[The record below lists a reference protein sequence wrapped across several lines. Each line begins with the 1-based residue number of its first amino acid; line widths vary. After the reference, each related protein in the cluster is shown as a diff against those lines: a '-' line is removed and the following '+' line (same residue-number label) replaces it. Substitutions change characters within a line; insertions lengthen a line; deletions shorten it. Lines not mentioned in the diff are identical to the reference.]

1 MFNTECFT
9 DPRFVSVALTLP
21 IGGRSELIYRV
32 PDSLIARV
40 QKGVRVIVPVSSRK
54 IIGIIVGLENQSMGI
69 DHKKVKDI
77 LDVIDE
83 VPIFPQYMR
92 DVWEWVA
99 QYYFSSPGA
108 ALQTILPRTVRQQ
121 STMFVTLPK
130 KKRRGKKA
138 NAEEDERST
147 DDDLKKKL
155 LIGRLRENEK
165 GLLTYVTEKK
175 RVSVRTLQRRFPQL
189 ALREALQHL
198 ESLNLI
204 RMAES
209 FPRPR
214 TIHESYGSSH
224 GAIEAAG
231 AYAEESSDSSGDD
244 GEQNQWDTLS
254 LTSAQQNA
262 QSEVENALAKGEFRV
277 FLLHGVTGSGKT
289 EVYLRAARYAV
300 SQHKSALFL
309 VPEIALTQQLVAQV
323 RQRFGGGVAVLHSAM
338 TDKERWDE
346 WKRIA
351 RQEVSIVVGARSAV
365 FAPLMNL
372 GLIIVDE
379 EHEAAY
385 KQEDGIRYNA
395 RDIAIVRG
403 KILSCPVILGSATPA
418 LESYTHS
425 QTQHYTALTL
435 PARVAARPLPKVEI
449 IDLRR
454 EARAGKTAPI
464 FSTRL
469 QQALRATYQA
479 GKQSVLFLNRRGY
492 ANYLQCRLCGEALSC
507 PHCSVTLTFHLQRM
521 VLCCH
526 YCGFTRRSIDVC
538 PACKEPALDG
548 SGIGTEQVEDA
559 LKHILPEVRIARLDR
574 DTVKRRGT
582 LDRVLRAW
590 RAHEFDVLIGTQMVA
605 KGHDVPDVT
614 LVGVIL
620 ADVTLNRPDFRAAE
634 RTFQLLTQVAGRA
647 GRGQDLGKVIIQ
659 TYAPRHYS
667 IQCAARHDFVR
678 FAAQEQ
684 RYRKQLGYPPFTRLI
699 NVRFEGRD
707 GQQVEATAALFSQKI
722 EQTLQSEEFESAA
735 AARLQVL
742 GPAPAPIER
751 IKGRERWQLL
761 VKGPNRALLHA
772 LIGKARDAFMQAKPP
787 RSVRT
792 IIDVDPYSVV

>member
-1 MFNTECFT
+1 M
-9 DPRFVSVALTLP
+9 
-21 IGGRSELIYRV
+21 IYRV
-32 PDSLIARV
+32 PDALLLRA
-40 QKGVRVIVPVSSRK
+40 QEGVRVVVPVSSRK
-54 IIGIIVGLENQSMGI
+54 ITGIIVGQSSHPGDI
-69 DHKKVKDI
+69 HAQKVKDI
-77 LDVIDE
+77 LDIIDE
-83 VPIFPQYMR
+83 VPIFSQDMKNI
-92 DVWEWVA
+92 WEWIA
-99 QYYFSSPGA
+99 HYYFSSSGA
-108 ALQTILPRTVRQQ
+108 VLQTILPRTVRHQ
-121 STMFVTLPK
+121 STTSVALPK
-130 KKRRGKKA
+130 KKGGRKKPNTEDDRRKQLLV
-138 NAEEDERST
+138 DR
-147 DDDLKKKL
+147 LKEGEKEL
-155 LIGRLRENEK
+155 LAYI
-165 GLLTYVTEKK
+165 TEKK
-175 RVSVRTLQRRFPQL
+175 RASVKTLQRRFPQL
-189 ALREALQHL
+189 VTRETLQHL

-204 RMAES
+204 RLTES

-214 TIHESYGSSH
+214 TITESNESI
-224 GAIEAAG
+224 ATAG
-231 AYAEESSDSSGDD
+231 AYVEERTDDSGDN
-244 GEQNQWDTLS
+244 GEQARWDTLS
-254 LTSAQQNA
+254 LTPAQQNA
-262 QSEVENALAKGEFRV
+262 QNEVENALKKGEFRV

-300 SQHKSALFL
+300 SQDKSALFL

-323 RQRFGGGVAVLHSAM
+323 RQRFGGSVAVLHSAM

-351 RQEVSIVVGARSAV
+351 RQEIAVVVGARSAI

-379 EHEAAY
+379 EHETAY
-385 KQEDGIRYNA
+385 KQEDGVRYNA

-403 KILSCPVILGSATPA
+403 KISSCPVILGSATPA

-425 QTQHYTALTL
+425 QTQHYTPLALPT
-435 PARVAARPLPKVEI
+435 RVAARPLPKVEI
-449 IDLRR
+449 VDLRR
-454 EARAGKTAPI
+454 EARSGKTAPI

-469 QQALRATYQA
+469 QQALRATYQS

-492 ANYLQCRLCGEALSC
+492 ANYLQCRLCGEALAC
-507 PHCSVTLTFHLQRM
+507 PHCSVSLTFHLQRKI
-521 VLCCH
+521 LCCH
-526 YCGFTRRSIDVC
+526 YCGFTRRSLEIC
-538 PACKEPALDG
+538 PTCKEPALDG

-559 LKHILPEVRIARLDR
+559 LKHLLPEVRIARLDR

-582 LDRVLRAW
+582 LDRMLRAW

-605 KGHDVPDVT
+605 KGHDVPGVT

-647 GRGQDLGKVIIQ
+647 GRGQDLGAVIIQ

-667 IQCAARHDFVR
+667 IQCAARHDFAG

-707 GQQVEATAALFSQKI
+707 GQQVEATAALFLQQV
-722 EQTLQSEEFESAA
+722 EQAQQSEEFTSAGA
-735 AARLQVL
+735 AGLQIL

-761 VKGPNRALLHA
+761 VKGPDRPLLHA
-772 LIGKARDAFMQAKPP
+772 LIGKARDAFEQAKPP

>member
-1 MFNTECFT
+1 M
-9 DPRFVSVALTLP
+9 
-21 IGGRSELIYRV
+21 IYRV
-32 PDSLIARV
+32 PDTLLARA
-40 QKGVRVIVPVSSRK
+40 QAGVRVIVPVSSRK
-54 IIGIIVGLENQSMGI
+54 ITGIIVGRSSQPGDI
-69 DHKKVKDI
+69 DAQKVKDI

-83 VPIFPQYMR
+83 VPIFPQDMKN
-92 DVWEWVA
+92 VWEWIA
-99 QYYFSSPGA
+99 HYYFSSTGA
-108 ALQTILPRTVRQQ
+108 ALQTILPRTVRHQ
-121 STMFVTLPK
+121 STLSVTLPK
-130 KKRRGKKA
+130 KNRRRKTA
-138 NAEEDERST
+138 TEEDDQRRQ
-147 DDDLKKKL
+147 L
-155 LIGRLRENEK
+155 LVGRLKEGEQE
-165 GLLTYVTEKK
+165 LLAYVTEKK
-175 RVSVRTLQRRFPQL
+175 RASVRTLQRRFPQL
-189 ALREALQHL
+189 ATRDTLQHL

-204 RMAES
+204 RLAES

-214 TIHESYGSSH
+214 TLTEFSGS
-224 GAIEAAG
+224 AG
-231 AYAEESSDSSGDD
+231 DSGDN
-244 GEQNQWDTLS
+244 GEPAQWDRFA
-254 LTSAQQNA
+254 LTSAQQQA
-262 QSEVENALAKGEFRV
+262 QSEVENALQKGEFRV

-300 SQHKSALFL
+300 RQDKSALFL

-351 RQEVSIVVGARSAV
+351 RREISVVVGARSAV

-379 EHEAAY
+379 EHETAY
-385 KQEDGIRYNA
+385 KQEDGLRYNA

-403 KILSCPVILGSATPA
+403 KMSSCPVILGSATPS

-435 PARVAARPLPKVEI
+435 PTRVAARPLPKVEI

-454 EARAGKTAPI
+454 EARSRTATPI

-469 QQALRATYQA
+469 QQALRANYQA
-479 GKQSVLFLNRRGY
+479 SKQSVLFLNRRGY
-492 ANYLQCRLCGEALSC
+492 ANYLQCRLCGETLSC
-507 PHCSVTLTFHLQRM
+507 PHCSVSLTFHLQRKL
-521 VLCCH
+521 LCCH
-526 YCGFTRRSIDVC
+526 YCGFTRRSLEVC
-538 PACKEPALDG
+538 PSCKEPALDG

-559 LKHILPEVRIARLDR
+559 LKHLLPEVRIARLDR
-574 DTVKRRGT
+574 DTVKRRGA
-582 LDRVLRAW
+582 LDRMLRAW

-605 KGHDVPDVT
+605 KGHDVPGVT

-647 GRGQDLGKVIIQ
+647 GRGPDLGTVIIQ

-667 IQCAARHDFVR
+667 IQCAARHDFTG

-707 GQQVEATAALFSQKI
+707 GQQVEATASLFLQMV
-722 EQTLQSEEFESAA
+722 EQARQAEEFASARTA
-735 AARLQVL
+735 GLQIL

-761 VKGPNRALLHA
+761 VKGPDRPLLHA
-772 LIGKARDAFMQAKPP
+772 LIGKAHDAFIQARPP
-787 RSVRT
+787 RTVRT

>member
-1 MFNTECFT
+1 M
-9 DPRFVSVALTLP
+9 
-21 IGGRSELIYRV
+21 IYRV
-32 PDSLIARV
+32 PDALLLRA
-40 QKGVRVIVPVSSRK
+40 QEGVRVVVPVSSRK
-54 IIGIIVGLENQSMGI
+54 ITGIIVGQSSHPGDI
-69 DHKKVKDI
+69 HAQKVKDI
-77 LDVIDE
+77 LDIIDE
-83 VPIFPQYMR
+83 VPIFSQDMKNI
-92 DVWEWVA
+92 WEWIA
-99 QYYFSSPGA
+99 HYYFSSSSA
-108 ALQTILPRTVRQQ
+108 VLQTILPRTVRHQ
-121 STMFVTLPK
+121 STTSVALPK
-130 KKRRGKKA
+130 KKGGRKKPNTEDDRRKQLLV
-138 NAEEDERST
+138 DR
-147 DDDLKKKL
+147 LKEGEKEL
-155 LIGRLRENEK
+155 LAYI
-165 GLLTYVTEKK
+165 TEKK
-175 RVSVRTLQRRFPQL
+175 RASVKTLQRRFPQL
-189 ALREALQHL
+189 VTRETLQHL

-204 RMAES
+204 RLTES

-214 TIHESYGSSH
+214 TITESNESI
-224 GAIEAAG
+224 ATAG
-231 AYAEESSDSSGDD
+231 AYVEERTDDSGDN
-244 GEQNQWDTLS
+244 GEQARWDTLS
-254 LTSAQQNA
+254 LTPAQQNA
-262 QSEVENALAKGEFRV
+262 QNEVENALKKGEFRV

-300 SQHKSALFL
+300 SQDKSALFL

-323 RQRFGGGVAVLHSAM
+323 RQRFGGSVAVLHSAM

-351 RQEVSIVVGARSAV
+351 RQEIAVVVGARSAI

-379 EHEAAY
+379 EHETAY
-385 KQEDGIRYNA
+385 KQEDGVRYNA

-403 KILSCPVILGSATPA
+403 KISSCPVILGSATPA

-425 QTQHYTALTL
+425 QTQHYTPLALPT
-435 PARVAARPLPKVEI
+435 RVAARPLPKVEI
-449 IDLRR
+449 VDLRR
-454 EARAGKTAPI
+454 EARSGKTAPI

-469 QQALRATYQA
+469 QQALRATYQS

-492 ANYLQCRLCGEALSC
+492 ANYLQCRLCGEALAC
-507 PHCSVTLTFHLQRM
+507 PHCSVSLTFHLQRKI
-521 VLCCH
+521 LCCH
-526 YCGFTRRSIDVC
+526 YCGFTRRSLEIC
-538 PACKEPALDG
+538 PTCKEPALDG

-559 LKHILPEVRIARLDR
+559 LKHLLPEVRIARLDR

-582 LDRVLRAW
+582 LDRMLRAW

-605 KGHDVPDVT
+605 KGHDVPGVT

-647 GRGQDLGKVIIQ
+647 GRGQDLGAVIIQ

-667 IQCAARHDFVR
+667 IQCAARHDFAG

-707 GQQVEATAALFSQKI
+707 GQQVEATAALFLQQV
-722 EQTLQSEEFESAA
+722 EQAQQSEEFTSAGA
-735 AARLQVL
+735 AGLQIL

-761 VKGPNRALLHA
+761 VKGPDRPLLHA
-772 LIGKARDAFMQAKPP
+772 LIGKARDAFEQAKPP

>member
-1 MFNTECFT
+1 M
-9 DPRFVSVALTLP
+9 
-21 IGGRSELIYRV
+21 IYRV
-32 PDSLIARV
+32 PDALLSRA
-40 QKGVRVIVPVSSRK
+40 QEGVRVVVPVSSRK
-54 IIGIIVGLENQSMGI
+54 IIGIIVGQSSHPGDI
-69 DHKKVKDI
+69 HSQKVKDI
-77 LDVIDE
+77 LDIIDE
-83 VPIFPQYMR
+83 VPIFSQDMKN
-92 DVWEWVA
+92 VWEWIA
-99 QYYFSSPGA
+99 HYYFSSSGA
-108 ALQTILPRTVRQQ
+108 VLQTILPRTVRHQ
-121 STMFVTLPK
+121 STTSVALPK
-130 KKRRGKKA
+130 KKGGRKKPNTEDDRRKQLLV
-138 NAEEDERST
+138 DR
-147 DDDLKKKL
+147 LKEGEKEL
-155 LIGRLRENEK
+155 LAYI
-165 GLLTYVTEKK
+165 TEKK
-175 RVSVRTLQRRFPQL
+175 RASVKTLHRRFPQL
-189 ALREALQHL
+189 ATRGTLQHL

-204 RMAES
+204 RLAES

-214 TIHESYGSSH
+214 TITESNESI
-224 GAIEAAG
+224 AMAG
-231 AYAEESSDSSGDD
+231 AYAEESTHDFGDN
-244 GEQNQWDTLS
+244 GEQTQWDRLS

-262 QSEVENALAKGEFRV
+262 QSEVENALKKGEFRV

-300 SQHKSALFL
+300 SQDKSALFL
-309 VPEIALTQQLVAQV
+309 VPEIALTHQLVAQV
-323 RQRFGGGVAVLHSAM
+323 RQRFGGSVAVLHSAM
-338 TDKERWDE
+338 TGKERWEE
-346 WKRIA
+346 WKRIV
-351 RQEVSIVVGARSAV
+351 RQEISVVVGARSAV
-365 FAPLMNL
+365 FAPLVNL

-379 EHEAAY
+379 EHETAY

-403 KILSCPVILGSATPA
+403 KMSSCTVILGSATPS

-435 PARVAARPLPKVEI
+435 PTRVAARPLPKVEI

-454 EARAGKTAPI
+454 EARSGKTAPI

-469 QQALRATYQA
+469 QHALRTNYQA

-492 ANYLQCRLCGEALSC
+492 ANYLQCRLCGETLSC
-507 PHCSVTLTFHLQRM
+507 PHCSVSLTFHLQRKI
-521 VLCCH
+521 LCCH
-526 YCGFTRRSIDVC
+526 YCGFTRRSLEIC
-538 PACKEPALDG
+538 PTCKEPALDG
-548 SGIGTEQVEDA
+548 SGVGTEQVEDA
-559 LKHILPEVRIARLDR
+559 LKHLLPEVRIARLDR

-605 KGHDVPDVT
+605 KGHDVPGVT

-647 GRGQDLGKVIIQ
+647 GRGQDLGTVIIQ

-667 IQCAARHDFVR
+667 IQCAARHDFTR

-707 GQQVEATAALFSQKI
+707 GQQVEATASLFLQQV
-722 EQTLQSEEFESAA
+722 EQARQSEEFTSAGA
-735 AARLQVL
+735 AGLQIL

-761 VKGPNRALLHA
+761 VKGPDRPLLHA
-772 LIGKARDAFMQAKPP
+772 LIDKARGTFEQAKPP
-787 RSVRT
+787 RTVRT

>member
-1 MFNTECFT
+1 MFNAQCSTNS
-9 DPRFVSVALTLP
+9 RFVSVALPLP
-21 IGGRSELIYRV
+21 ISRRNELIYRV
-32 PDSLIARV
+32 PDALLSRA
-40 QKGVRVIVPVSSRK
+40 QEGVRVVVPVSSRK
-54 IIGIIVGLENQSMGI
+54 ITGIIVGQSSHPGDI
-69 DHKKVKDI
+69 HSQKVKDI
-77 LDVIDE
+77 LDIIDE
-83 VPIFPQYMR
+83 VPIFSQDMKN
-92 DVWEWVA
+92 VWKWIA
-99 QYYFSSPGA
+99 HYYFSSSGA
-108 ALQTILPRTVRQQ
+108 VLQTILPRTVRHQ
-121 STMFVTLPK
+121 STTSVALPK
-130 KKRRGKKA
+130 KKGGRKKPNTEDDRRKQLLV
-138 NAEEDERST
+138 DR
-147 DDDLKKKL
+147 LKEGEKEL
-155 LIGRLRENEK
+155 LAYI
-165 GLLTYVTEKK
+165 TEKK
-175 RVSVRTLQRRFPQL
+175 RSSVKTLHRRFPQL
-189 ALREALQHL
+189 ATRGTLQHL

-204 RMAES
+204 RLAES

-214 TIHESYGSSH
+214 TITESNESI
-224 GAIEAAG
+224 AMAG
-231 AYAEESSDSSGDD
+231 AYAEESTHDSGDN
-244 GEQNQWDTLS
+244 GEQTQWDRLS

-262 QSEVENALAKGEFRV
+262 QSEVENALKKGEFRV

-300 SQHKSALFL
+300 SQDKSALFL
-309 VPEIALTQQLVAQV
+309 VPEIALTHQLVAQV
-323 RQRFGGGVAVLHSAM
+323 RQRFGGSVAVLHSAM
-338 TDKERWDE
+338 TGKERWDE

-351 RQEVSIVVGARSAV
+351 RREIAVVVGARSAI

-379 EHEAAY
+379 EHETAY

-403 KILSCPVILGSATPA
+403 KISSCPVILGSATPA

-435 PARVAARPLPKVEI
+435 PTRVAARPLPQVEI
-449 IDLRR
+449 VDLRR
-454 EARAGKTAPI
+454 ESRSGKTAPI

-492 ANYLQCRLCGEALSC
+492 ANYLQCRLCGETLSC
-507 PHCSVTLTFHLQRM
+507 PHCSVSLTFHLQRKI
-521 VLCCH
+521 LCCH
-526 YCGFTRRSIDVC
+526 YCGFTRRSLETC
-538 PACKEPALDG
+538 PTCKEPALDG

-559 LKHILPEVRIARLDR
+559 LKHLLPEVRIARLDR

-605 KGHDVPDVT
+605 KGHDVPGVT

-647 GRGQDLGKVIIQ
+647 GRGQDLGTVIIQ

-667 IQCAARHDFVR
+667 IQCAARHDFTR

-707 GQQVEATAALFSQKI
+707 GQQVEATASLFLQKV
-722 EQTLQSEEFESAA
+722 EQARQSEEFAA
-735 AARLQVL
+735 AGLQIL

-761 VKGPNRALLHA
+761 VKGPDRPLLHA
-772 LIGKARDAFMQAKPP
+772 LIDKARGTFEQAKPP
-787 RSVRT
+787 RTVRT

>member
-1 MFNTECFT
+1 M
-9 DPRFVSVALTLP
+9 
-21 IGGRSELIYRV
+21 IYRV
-32 PDSLIARV
+32 PDALLSRA
-40 QKGVRVIVPVSSRK
+40 QEGVRVVVPISSRK
-54 IIGIIVGLENQSMGI
+54 ITGIIVGQSSHPGDI
-69 DHKKVKDI
+69 HSQKVKDI
-77 LDVIDE
+77 LDIIDE
-83 VPIFPQYMR
+83 VPIFSQDMKN
-92 DVWEWVA
+92 VWEWIA
-99 QYYFSSPGA
+99 HYYFSSSGA
-108 ALQTILPRTVRQQ
+108 VLQTILPRTVRHQ
-121 STMFVTLPK
+121 STISVALPK
-130 KKRRGKKA
+130 KKGGRKKPNTEDDRRKQLLV
-138 NAEEDERST
+138 DR
-147 DDDLKKKL
+147 LKEGEKEL
-155 LIGRLRENEK
+155 LAYL
-165 GLLTYVTEKK
+165 TEK
-175 RVSVRTLQRRFPQL
+175 RRASVKTLQRRFPQL
-189 ALREALQHL
+189 VTRETLQHL

-204 RMAES
+204 RLAES

-214 TIHESYGSSH
+214 TITESTESI
-224 GAIEAAG
+224 ATAG
-231 AYAEESSDSSGDD
+231 AYVEERTDDSGDS
-244 GEQNQWDTLS
+244 GEQAQWDTLS
-254 LTSAQQNA
+254 LTPAQQNA
-262 QSEVENALAKGEFRV
+262 QSEVENALKKGEFRI

-300 SQHKSALFL
+300 SQDKSALFL

-323 RQRFGGGVAVLHSAM
+323 RQRFGGRVAVLHSAM

-351 RQEVSIVVGARSAV
+351 RQEIAVVVGARSAI

-379 EHEAAY
+379 EHETAY
-385 KQEDGIRYNA
+385 KQEDGVRYNA
-395 RDIAIVRG
+395 RDIAVVRG
-403 KILSCPVILGSATPA
+403 KISSCPVILGSATPS

-425 QTQHYTALTL
+425 QTQHYTALAL
-435 PARVAARPLPKVEI
+435 PTRVAARPLPKVEI

-454 EARAGKTAPI
+454 EAGSGKTAPI

-469 QQALRATYQA
+469 QHALRATYQA

-492 ANYLQCRLCGEALSC
+492 ANYLQCRLCGEALTC
-507 PHCSVTLTFHLQRM
+507 PQCSVSLTFHLQRKI
-521 VLCCH
+521 LCCH
-526 YCGFTRRSIDVC
+526 YCGFTRRSIAVC
-538 PACKEPALDG
+538 PTCKEPALDG
-548 SGIGTEQVEDA
+548 NGIGTEQVEDA

-574 DTVKRRGT
+574 DSVKRRGA

-605 KGHDVPDVT
+605 KGHDVPGVT

-647 GRGQDLGKVIIQ
+647 GRGPDLGTVIIQ

-667 IQCAARHDFVR
+667 IQCAARHDFAG

-699 NVRFEGRD
+699 NVRFEGRN
-707 GQQVEATAALFSQKI
+707 GQQVEATATLFSQKI
-722 EQTLQSEEFESAA
+722 EQTLQSEEFASAGV
-735 AARLQVL
+735 ARLQIL

-761 VKGPNRALLHA
+761 VKGPNRPLLHA
-772 LIGKARDAFMQAKPP
+772 LIGKARDAFVQAKPL
-787 RSVRT
+787 RDVRT

>member
-1 MFNTECFT
+1 MFNAQCSTNAC
-9 DPRFVSVALTLP
+9 FVSVALPLP
-21 IGGRSELIYRV
+21 ISRRNELIYRV
-32 PDSLIARV
+32 PDTLLSRV
-40 QKGVRVIVPVSSRK
+40 QEGVRVVVPVSSRK
-54 IIGIIVGLENQSMGI
+54 ITGIIVGRSSHPGDIHSQ
-69 DHKKVKDI
+69 KVKDI
-77 LDVIDE
+77 LDIIDE
-83 VPIFPQYMR
+83 VPIFTQGIKNI
-92 DVWEWVA
+92 WEWLA
-99 QYYFSSPGA
+99 HYYFSSPGT
-108 ALQTILPRTVRQQ
+108 ALQTILPRTVRHQ
-121 STMFVTLPK
+121 STVFVTLPK
-130 KKRRGKKA
+130 KKGRRKTA
-138 NAEEDERST
+138 DTEEDDRRQQ
-147 DDDLKKKL
+147 L
-155 LIGRLRENEK
+155 LVGRLKGDEK
-165 GLLTYVTEKK
+165 ELLAYVTEKK
-175 RVSVRTLQRRFPQL
+175 RVSVKTVQRRFPQL
-189 ALREALQHL
+189 SIRDTLQHL

-204 RMAES
+204 RLAES

-214 TIHESYGSSH
+214 TITEASESI
-224 GAIEAAG
+224 AEVG
-231 AYAEESSDSSGDD
+231 AYTEESADDSGDD
-244 GEQNQWDTLS
+244 GEQAQWETLA

-262 QSEVENALAKGEFRV
+262 QSEVENALKKGEFRV

-289 EVYLRAARYAV
+289 EIYLRAARHVV
-300 SQHKSALFL
+300 SQDKSALFL

-323 RQRFGGGVAVLHSAM
+323 RQRFGRSVAVLHSAM

-351 RQEVSIVVGARSAV
+351 RREVSVVVGARSAV
-365 FAPLMNL
+365 FAPLVNL

-379 EHEAAY
+379 EHETAY

-403 KILSCPVILGSATPA
+403 KMSSCTVILGSATPS

-435 PARVAARPLPKVEI
+435 PTRVAARPLPKVEI

-454 EARAGKTAPI
+454 EARSGKTTPI
-464 FSTRL
+464 FSIRL
-469 QQALRATYQA
+469 QHALRVNYQA

-492 ANYLQCRLCGEALSC
+492 ANYLQCRLCGETLSC
-507 PHCSVTLTFHLQRM
+507 PHCSVSLTFHLRRKI
-521 VLCCH
+521 LCCH
-526 YCGFTRRSIDVC
+526 YCGFTRRSIEVC
-538 PACKEPALDG
+538 PSCKEPALDG

-559 LKHILPEVRIARLDR
+559 LKHLLPEVRIARLDR
-574 DTVKRRGT
+574 DTVKRRGA

-605 KGHDVPDVT
+605 KGHDVPGVT

-647 GRGQDLGKVIIQ
+647 GRGQDLGTVIIQ

-667 IQCAARHDFVR
+667 IQCAARHDFTG

-707 GQQVEATAALFSQKI
+707 GQQVEATASLFLQKV
-722 EQTLQSEEFESAA
+722 EQTRQAEEFASSRAA
-735 AARLQVL
+735 GLQIL

-761 VKGPNRALLHA
+761 VKGPDRPLLHA
-772 LIGKARDAFMQAKPP
+772 LIDKAHDAFVQAKPP
-787 RSVRT
+787 RTVRT

>member
-1 MFNTECFT
+1 M
-9 DPRFVSVALTLP
+9 
-21 IGGRSELIYRV
+21 IYRV
-32 PDSLIARV
+32 PDTLLARA
-40 QKGVRVIVPVSSRK
+40 QAGVRVIVPVSSRK
-54 IIGIIVGLENQSMGI
+54 ITGIIVGRSSQPGDI
-69 DHKKVKDI
+69 DAQKVKDI

-83 VPIFPQYMR
+83 VPIFPQDMKN
-92 DVWEWVA
+92 VWEWIA
-99 QYYFSSPGA
+99 HYYFSSTGA
-108 ALQTILPRTVRQQ
+108 ALQTILPRTVRHQ
-121 STMFVTLPK
+121 STLFVTLPK
-130 KKRRGKKA
+130 KNRRRKTA
-138 NAEEDERST
+138 TEEDDRGRQ
-147 DDDLKKKL
+147 L
-155 LIGRLRENEK
+155 LVGRLKEGEQE
-165 GLLTYVTEKK
+165 LLAYVTEKK
-175 RVSVRTLQRRFPQL
+175 RASVRTLQRRFPQS
-189 ALREALQHL
+189 ATRDTLQHL

-204 RMAES
+204 RLAES

-214 TIHESYGSSH
+214 TIAEFSGS
-224 GAIEAAG
+224 A
-231 AYAEESSDSSGDD
+231 DDSGDN
-244 GEQNQWDTLS
+244 GEPAQWDRFA
-254 LTSAQQNA
+254 LTSAQQQA
-262 QSEVENALAKGEFRV
+262 QSEVENALQKGEFRV

-300 SQHKSALFL
+300 RQDKSALFL

-351 RQEVSIVVGARSAV
+351 RREISVVVGARSAV

-379 EHEAAY
+379 EHETAY
-385 KQEDGIRYNA
+385 KQEDGLRYNA

-403 KILSCPVILGSATPA
+403 KMSSCPVILGSATPS

-435 PARVAARPLPKVEI
+435 PTRVAARPLPKVEI

-454 EARAGKTAPI
+454 EARSRTATPI

-469 QQALRATYQA
+469 QQALRANYQA

-492 ANYLQCRLCGEALSC
+492 ANYLQCRLCGETLSC
-507 PHCSVTLTFHLQRM
+507 PHCSVSLTFHLQRKL
-521 VLCCH
+521 LCCH
-526 YCGFTRRSIDVC
+526 YCGFTRRSLEVC
-538 PACKEPALDG
+538 PSCQEPALDG

-559 LKHILPEVRIARLDR
+559 LKHLLPEVRIARLDR
-574 DTVKRRGT
+574 DTVKRRGA
-582 LDRVLRAW
+582 LDRMLRAW

-605 KGHDVPDVT
+605 KGHDVPGVT

-647 GRGQDLGKVIIQ
+647 GRGPDLGTVIIQ

-667 IQCAARHDFVR
+667 IQCAARHDFTG

-707 GQQVEATAALFSQKI
+707 GQQVEATASLFLQMV
-722 EQTLQSEEFESAA
+722 EQTRQSPPFSPPPSGGESAKA
-735 AARLQVL
+735 AGLQIL

-751 IKGRERWQLL
+751 IKGRVRWQLL
-761 VKGPNRALLHA
+761 VKGPDRPLLHA
-772 LIGKARDAFMQAKPP
+772 LIGKAHDAFVQAKPP
-787 RSVRT
+787 RTVRT

>member
-1 MFNTECFT
+1 M
-9 DPRFVSVALTLP
+9 
-21 IGGRSELIYRV
+21 IYRV
-32 PDSLIARV
+32 PDPLLARA
-40 QKGVRVIVPVSSRK
+40 QAGVRVIVPVSSRK
-54 IIGIIVGLENQSMGI
+54 ITGIIVGRSSQPGDI
-69 DHKKVKDI
+69 DAQKVKDI
-77 LDVIDE
+77 LDIIDE
-83 VPIFPQYMR
+83 VPIFPQDMKN
-92 DVWEWVA
+92 VWEWIA
-99 QYYFSSPGA
+99 HYYFSSTGA
-108 ALQTILPRTVRQQ
+108 ALQTILPRTVRHQ
-121 STMFVTLPK
+121 STLSVTLPK
-130 KKRRGKKA
+130 KNRPRKTA
-138 NAEEDERST
+138 TEEDDRRKQLLVSR
-147 DDDLKKKL
+147 LKEAEKEL
-155 LIGRLRENEK
+155 LA
-165 GLLTYVTEKK
+165 YVTEKK
-175 RVSVRTLQRRFPQL
+175 RANVKTLQRRFPQL
-189 ALREALQHL
+189 AIKDTLQHL

-204 RMAES
+204 RLVES

-214 TIHESYGSSH
+214 TLT
-224 GAIEAAG
+224 
-231 AYAEESSDSSGDD
+231 ESSGSADDSGDN
-244 GEQNQWDTLS
+244 GKPTQWDGIA
-254 LTSAQQNA
+254 LTSAQQQA
-262 QSEVENALAKGEFRV
+262 QSEVENALQKEEFRV

-300 SQHKSALFL
+300 RQDKSALFL

-338 TDKERWDE
+338 TDKERWEE

-351 RQEVSIVVGARSAV
+351 RREISVVVGARSAV
-365 FAPLMNL
+365 FAPLTNL

-379 EHEAAY
+379 EHETAY

-403 KILSCPVILGSATPA
+403 KMSSCPVILGSATPS

-435 PARVAARPLPKVEI
+435 PTRVAARPLPKVEI
-449 IDLRR
+449 VDLRR
-454 EARAGKTAPI
+454 EARPSTRLRTGSGKPTPI

-469 QQALRATYQA
+469 QQALRANYQA

-492 ANYLQCRLCGEALSC
+492 ANYLQCRLCGETLSC
-507 PHCSVTLTFHLQRM
+507 PHCSVSLTFHLQRKI
-521 VLCCH
+521 LCCH
-526 YCGFTRRSIDVC
+526 YCGFTRRSLEVC
-538 PACKEPALDG
+538 PSCKEPALDG

-559 LKHILPEVRIARLDR
+559 LKHLLPEVRIARLDR
-574 DTVKRRGT
+574 DTVKRRGA

-605 KGHDVPDVT
+605 KGHDVPGVT

-647 GRGQDLGKVIIQ
+647 GRGQDLGTVIIQ

-667 IQCAARHDFVR
+667 IQCAARHDFTR

-707 GQQVEATAALFSQKI
+707 GQQVEATASLFLQKV
-722 EQTLQSEEFESAA
+722 EQTRQSPPFSPPQSGGRRGGESARA
-735 AARLQVL
+735 AGLQIL

-751 IKGRERWQLL
+751 IKGRVRWQLL
-761 VKGPNRALLHA
+761 VKGPDRPLLHA
-772 LIGKARDAFMQAKPP
+772 LIGKAHDAFVQAKPP
-787 RSVRT
+787 RTVRT

>member
-1 MFNTECFT
+1 MFNTQCST
-9 DPRFVSVALTLP
+9 NSRFVSVALPLP
-21 IGGRSELIYRV
+21 IGRRKELIYRV
-32 PDSLIARV
+32 PDALLSRV
-40 QKGVRVIVPVSSRK
+40 QVGVRVVVPVSSRK
-54 IIGIIVGLENQSMGI
+54 ITGIIVGRSSQPGDVHSQ
-69 DHKKVKDI
+69 KVKDI
-77 LDVIDE
+77 LDIIDE
-83 VPIFPQYMR
+83 VPIFSQDMKNI
-92 DVWEWVA
+92 WEWIA
-99 QYYFSSPGA
+99 HYYFSSPGA
-108 ALQTILPRTVRQQ
+108 VLQTILPRTVRHQ
-121 STMFVTLPK
+121 STTSVTLPK
-130 KKRRGKKA
+130 KKGRRKKA
-138 NAEEDERST
+138 TPEDDRREQ
-147 DDDLKKKL
+147 L
-155 LIGRLRENEK
+155 LVGRLKEGEQE
-165 GLLTYVTEKK
+165 LLAYVTEKK
-175 RVSVRTLQRRFPQL
+175 KASVKTLQRRFPQS
-189 ALREALQHL
+189 ATRETLQHL

-204 RMAES
+204 RLAES

-214 TIHESYGSSH
+214 TITESPES
-224 GAIEAAG
+224 IVTAG
-231 AYAEESSDSSGDD
+231 VYAEESTDDSGDD
-244 GEQNQWDTLS
+244 GEPAQWDRLS
-254 LTSAQQNA
+254 LTPAQQNA
-262 QSEVENALAKGEFRV
+262 QSEVENALKKEEFRV

-300 SQHKSALFL
+300 SQNKSALFL
-309 VPEIALTQQLVAQV
+309 VPEIALTQQLVAQL
-323 RQRFGGGVAVLHSAM
+323 RQRFGTGVAVLHSAM
-338 TDKERWDE
+338 TDKERWGE

-351 RQEVSIVVGARSAV
+351 RREISVVVGARSAV

-379 EHEAAY
+379 EHETAY

-403 KILSCPVILGSATPA
+403 KISSCPVILGSATPA

-425 QTQHYTALTL
+425 QAQHYTVLTL
-435 PARVAARPLPKVEI
+435 PTRVAARPLPKVEI
-449 IDLRR
+449 VDLRR
-454 EARAGKTAPI
+454 EARSGKTAPI

-507 PHCSVTLTFHLQRM
+507 PHCSVSLTFHLQRKI
-521 VLCCH
+521 LCCH
-526 YCGFTRRSIDVC
+526 YCGFTRRSIEVC
-538 PACKEPALDG
+538 PTCKEPALDG
-548 SGIGTEQVEDA
+548 NGIGTEQVEDA
-559 LKHILPEVRIARLDR
+559 LRHLLPEVRIARLDR
-574 DTVKRRGT
+574 DSVKRRGT

-605 KGHDVPDVT
+605 KGHDVPGVT

-647 GRGQDLGKVIIQ
+647 GRGQDLGAVIIQ

-667 IQCAARHDFVR
+667 IQCAARHDFAG

-707 GQQVEATAALFSQKI
+707 GQQVEATAALFLQQV
-722 EQTLQSEEFESAA
+722 EHTRQSEEFASAGTA
-735 AARLQVL
+735 GLQIL

-761 VKGPNRALLHA
+761 VKGPDRPLLHA
-772 LIGKARDAFMQAKPP
+772 LIGKAYDAFVQARPS
-787 RSVRT
+787 RTVRT

>member
-1 MFNTECFT
+1 M
-9 DPRFVSVALTLP
+9 
-21 IGGRSELIYRV
+21 
-32 PDSLIARV
+32 
-40 QKGVRVIVPVSSRK
+40 
-54 IIGIIVGLENQSMGI
+54 
-69 DHKKVKDI
+69 
-77 LDVIDE
+77 
-83 VPIFPQYMR
+83 
-92 DVWEWVA
+92 
-99 QYYFSSPGA
+99 
-108 ALQTILPRTVRQQ
+108 QTILPRTVRHQ
-121 STMFVTLPK
+121 STMSVILPK
-130 KKRRGKKA
+130 KERKRKKA
-138 NAEEDERST
+138 VTEEDDRR
-147 DDDLKKKL
+147 KQL
-155 LIGRLRENEK
+155 LVGRLKEGEK
-165 GLLTYVTEKK
+165 ELLAYVTEKK
-175 RVSVRTLQRRFPQL
+175 RASVKTLQRRFPQL
-189 ALREALQHL
+189 AMRETLQHL

-204 RMAES
+204 RLAES

-214 TIHESYGSSH
+214 TITESSAS
-224 GAIEAAG
+224 IAA
-231 AYAEESSDSSGDD
+231 ARTYAEGSTDDSGDN
-244 GEQNQWDTLS
+244 GEQTQWGPLS
-254 LTSAQQNA
+254 LTSDQQNA
-262 QSEVENALAKGEFRV
+262 QSEVENALKKGEFRV

-300 SQHKSALFL
+300 SQDKSALFL

-351 RQEVSIVVGARSAV
+351 RREISVVVGVRSAV

-379 EHEAAY
+379 EHETTY

-403 KILSCPVILGSATPA
+403 KMSSCPVILGSATPA

-435 PARVAARPLPKVEI
+435 PTRVAARPLPKVEI

-454 EARAGKTAPI
+454 EARPSTRLRTGSGPAAPI

-469 QQALRATYQA
+469 QQALRANYQA

-492 ANYLQCRLCGEALSC
+492 ANYLQCRLCGEALAC
-507 PHCSVTLTFHLQRM
+507 PHCSVSLTFHLQRKT
-521 VLCCH
+521 LCCH
-526 YCGFTRRSIDVC
+526 YCGFTRPSIEVC
-538 PACKEPALDG
+538 PSCKEPALDG

-559 LKHILPEVRIARLDR
+559 LKHLLPEVRIARLDR
-574 DTVKRRGT
+574 DTVKRRGS
-582 LDRVLRAW
+582 LERVLRAW

-605 KGHDVPDVT
+605 KGHDVPGVT

-647 GRGQDLGKVIIQ
+647 GRGQDLGSVIIQ

-667 IQCAARHDFVR
+667 IQCAARHDFTG

-707 GQQVEATAALFSQKI
+707 GQQVEATASLFLQKV
-722 EQTLQSEEFESAA
+722 EQARQSEEFASAG
-735 AARLQVL
+735 AARLQIL

-761 VKGPNRALLHA
+761 VKGPDRPLLHA
-772 LIGKARDAFMQAKPP
+772 LIGKARDAFVQAKPP
-787 RSVRT
+787 RTVRT

>member
-1 MFNTECFT
+1 M
-9 DPRFVSVALTLP
+9 
-21 IGGRSELIYRV
+21 IYRV
-32 PDSLIARV
+32 PDTLLARA
-40 QKGVRVIVPVSSRK
+40 QAGVRVIVPVSSRK
-54 IIGIIVGLENQSMGI
+54 ITGIIVGRSSQPGDI
-69 DHKKVKDI
+69 DAQKVKDI

-83 VPIFPQYMR
+83 VPIFPQDMKN
-92 DVWEWVA
+92 VWEWIA
-99 QYYFSSPGA
+99 HYYFSSTGA
-108 ALQTILPRTVRQQ
+108 ALQTILPRTVRHQ
-121 STMFVTLPK
+121 STLFVTLPK
-130 KKRRGKKA
+130 KNRRRKTA
-138 NAEEDERST
+138 TEEDDRGRQ
-147 DDDLKKKL
+147 L
-155 LIGRLRENEK
+155 LVGRLKEGEQE
-165 GLLTYVTEKK
+165 LLAYVTEKK
-175 RVSVRTLQRRFPQL
+175 RASVRTLQRRFPQS
-189 ALREALQHL
+189 ATRDTLQHL

-204 RMAES
+204 RLAES

-214 TIHESYGSSH
+214 TIAEFSGS
-224 GAIEAAG
+224 A
-231 AYAEESSDSSGDD
+231 DDSGDN
-244 GEQNQWDTLS
+244 GEPAQWDRFA
-254 LTSAQQNA
+254 LTSAQQQA
-262 QSEVENALAKGEFRV
+262 QSEVENALQKGEFRV

-300 SQHKSALFL
+300 RQDKSALFL

-351 RQEVSIVVGARSAV
+351 RREISVVVGARSAV

-379 EHEAAY
+379 EHETAY
-385 KQEDGIRYNA
+385 KQEDGLRYNA

-403 KILSCPVILGSATPA
+403 KMSSCPVILGSATPS

-435 PARVAARPLPKVEI
+435 PTRVAARPLPKVEI

-454 EARAGKTAPI
+454 EARSRTATPI

-469 QQALRATYQA
+469 QQALRTNYQA

-492 ANYLQCRLCGEALSC
+492 ANYLQCRLCGETLSC
-507 PHCSVTLTFHLQRM
+507 PHCSVSLTFHLQRKL
-521 VLCCH
+521 LCCH
-526 YCGFTRRSIDVC
+526 YCGFTRRSLEVC
-538 PACKEPALDG
+538 PSCQEPALDG

-559 LKHILPEVRIARLDR
+559 LKHLLPEVRIARLDR
-574 DTVKRRGT
+574 DTVKRRGA
-582 LDRVLRAW
+582 LERVLRAW

-605 KGHDVPDVT
+605 KGHDVPGVT

-647 GRGQDLGKVIIQ
+647 GRGPDLGTVIIQ

-667 IQCAARHDFVR
+667 IQCAARHDFTG

-707 GQQVEATAALFSQKI
+707 GQQVEATASLFLQMV
-722 EQTLQSEEFESAA
+722 EQTRQSPPFSPPPSGGESAGA
-735 AARLQVL
+735 AGLQIL

-751 IKGRERWQLL
+751 IKGRVRWQLL
-761 VKGPNRALLHA
+761 VKGPDRPLLHA
-772 LIGKARDAFMQAKPP
+772 LIGKAHDAFVQAKPP
-787 RSVRT
+787 RTVRT

>member
-1 MFNTECFT
+1 MKN
-9 DPRFVSVALTLP
+9 
-21 IGGRSELIYRV
+21 I
-32 PDSLIARV
+32 
-40 QKGVRVIVPVSSRK
+40 
-54 IIGIIVGLENQSMGI
+54 
-69 DHKKVKDI
+69 
-77 LDVIDE
+77 
-83 VPIFPQYMR
+83 
-92 DVWEWVA
+92 WEWIA
-99 QYYFSSPGA
+99 HYYFSSPGA
-108 ALQTILPRTVRQQ
+108 VLQTILPRTVRHQ
-121 STMFVTLPK
+121 STTSVTLPK
-130 KKRRGKKA
+130 KKGRRKKA
-138 NAEEDERST
+138 TPEDDRRKQLLV
-147 DDDLKKKL
+147 DRLKEGEQEL
-155 LIGRLRENEK
+155 LA
-165 GLLTYVTEKK
+165 YVTEKK
-175 RVSVRTLQRRFPQL
+175 KASVKTLQRRFPQS
-189 ALREALQHL
+189 ATRETLQHL

-204 RMAES
+204 RLAES

-214 TIHESYGSSH
+214 TITESPES
-224 GAIEAAG
+224 IVTAG
-231 AYAEESSDSSGDD
+231 VYAEESTDDSGGD
-244 GEQNQWDTLS
+244 GEPAQWDRLA
-254 LTSAQQNA
+254 LTPAQQNA
-262 QSEVENALAKGEFRV
+262 QSEVENALKKEEFRV

-300 SQHKSALFL
+300 SQNKSALFL
-309 VPEIALTQQLVAQV
+309 VPEIALTQQLVAQL
-323 RQRFGGGVAVLHSAM
+323 RQRFGTGVAVLHSAM
-338 TDKERWDE
+338 TDKERWGE

-351 RQEVSIVVGARSAV
+351 RREISVVVGARSAV
-365 FAPLMNL
+365 FAPLTNL

-379 EHEAAY
+379 EHETAY

-403 KILSCPVILGSATPA
+403 KISSCPVILGSATPA

-425 QTQHYTALTL
+425 QAQHYTVLTL
-435 PARVAARPLPKVEI
+435 PTRVAARPLPKVEI
-449 IDLRR
+449 VDLRR
-454 EARAGKTAPI
+454 EARSGKTAPI

-507 PHCSVTLTFHLQRM
+507 PHCSVSLTFHLQRKI
-521 VLCCH
+521 LCCH
-526 YCGFTRRSIDVC
+526 YCGFTRRSIEVC
-538 PACKEPALDG
+538 PTCKEPALDG
-548 SGIGTEQVEDA
+548 NGIGTEQVEDA
-559 LKHILPEVRIARLDR
+559 LRHLLPEVRIARLDR
-574 DTVKRRGT
+574 DSVKRRGT
-582 LDRVLRAW
+582 LDRLLRAW

-605 KGHDVPDVT
+605 KGHDVPGVT

-647 GRGQDLGKVIIQ
+647 GRGQDLGAVIIQ

-667 IQCAARHDFVR
+667 IQCAARHDFAG

-707 GQQVEATAALFSQKI
+707 GQQVEATAALFLQQV
-722 EQTLQSEEFESAA
+722 EHTRQSEEFASAGA
-735 AARLQVL
+735 AGLQIL

-761 VKGPNRALLHA
+761 VKGPDRPLLHA
-772 LIGKARDAFMQAKPP
+772 LIGKAYDAFIQARPS
-787 RSVRT
+787 RTVRT

>member
-1 MFNTECFT
+1 M
-9 DPRFVSVALTLP
+9 
-21 IGGRSELIYRV
+21 IYRV
-32 PDSLIARV
+32 PDTLLSRV
-40 QKGVRVIVPVSSRK
+40 QEGVRVVVPVSSRK
-54 IIGIIVGLENQSMGI
+54 ITGIIVGRSSHPGDVHFQ
-69 DHKKVKDI
+69 KVKYI
-77 LDVIDE
+77 LDIIDE
-83 VPIFPQYMR
+83 APIFPQ
-92 DVWEWVA
+92 DIKNIWEWMA
-99 QYYFSSPGA
+99 HYYFSSPGT
-108 ALQTILPRTVRQQ
+108 ALQTILPRTVRHQ
-121 STMFVTLPK
+121 STVSVALPK
-130 KKRRGKKA
+130 KGRRKKA
-138 NAEEDERST
+138 ATEEDDRRKQLLV
-147 DDDLKKKL
+147 DRLKEGEKEL
-155 LIGRLRENEK
+155 LA
-165 GLLTYVTEKK
+165 YVTEKK
-175 RVSVRTLQRRFPQL
+175 RASLKTLQRRFPQL
-189 ALREALQHL
+189 ATRDTLQHL

-204 RMAES
+204 RLVES

-214 TIHESYGSSH
+214 TITEASESIAEVGVYT
-224 GAIEAAG
+224 
-231 AYAEESSDSSGDD
+231 EESADDSGDD
-244 GEQNQWDTLS
+244 DEQTPWETLA
-254 LTSAQQNA
+254 LTSDQQNA
-262 QSEVENALAKGEFRV
+262 QSEVENTLKKGEFRV
-277 FLLHGVTGSGKT
+277 LLLHGVTGSGKT

-300 SQHKSALFL
+300 SQDKTALFL

-338 TDKERWDE
+338 TDKERWEE

-351 RQEVSIVVGARSAV
+351 RREISVVVGARSAV
-365 FAPLMNL
+365 FAPLVNL

-379 EHEAAY
+379 EHETAY

-395 RDIAIVRG
+395 RDIAVVRG
-403 KILSCPVILGSATPA
+403 KMSSCPVILGSATPS

-449 IDLRR
+449 VDLRR
-454 EARAGKTAPI
+454 EARSGKAAPI

-469 QQALRATYQA
+469 QQALRANYQA

-492 ANYLQCRLCGEALSC
+492 ANYLQCRLCGETLSC
-507 PHCSVTLTFHLQRM
+507 PHCSVSLTFHLQRKI
-521 VLCCH
+521 LCCH
-526 YCGFTRRSIDVC
+526 YCGFTRRSMEVC
-538 PACKEPALDG
+538 PSCKEPALDG

-559 LKHILPEVRIARLDR
+559 LRHLLPEVRIARLDR
-574 DTVKRRGT
+574 DTVKRRGV

-605 KGHDVPDVT
+605 KGHDVPGVT

-647 GRGQDLGKVIIQ
+647 GRGQDLGTVIIQ

-667 IQCAARHDFVR
+667 IQCAARHDFTR

-707 GQQVEATAALFSQKI
+707 GQQVEATASLFLQML
-722 EQTLQSEEFESAA
+722 EQTRQSEEFTSARA
-735 AARLQVL
+735 AGLQIL

-761 VKGPNRALLHA
+761 VKGPDRPLLHA
-772 LIGKARDAFMQAKPP
+772 LIGKAHDAFVQAKPP
-787 RSVRT
+787 RTVRT

>member
-1 MFNTECFT
+1 MFNTQCST
-9 DPRFVSVALTLP
+9 NSRFVSVALPLP
-21 IGGRSELIYRV
+21 IGRRKELIYRV
-32 PDSLIARV
+32 PDALLSRV
-40 QKGVRVIVPVSSRK
+40 QVGVRVVVPVSSRK
-54 IIGIIVGLENQSMGI
+54 ITGIIVGRSSQPGDVHSQ
-69 DHKKVKDI
+69 KVKDI
-77 LDVIDE
+77 LDIIDE
-83 VPIFPQYMR
+83 VPIFSQDMKNI
-92 DVWEWVA
+92 WEWIA
-99 QYYFSSPGA
+99 HYYFSSPGA
-108 ALQTILPRTVRQQ
+108 VLQTILPRTVRHQ
-121 STMFVTLPK
+121 STTSVTLPK
-130 KKRRGKKA
+130 KKGRRKKA
-138 NAEEDERST
+138 TPEDDRREQ
-147 DDDLKKKL
+147 L
-155 LIGRLRENEK
+155 LIGRLKEGEQE
-165 GLLTYVTEKK
+165 LLAYVTEKK
-175 RVSVRTLQRRFPQL
+175 KASVKTLQRRFPQS
-189 ALREALQHL
+189 ATRETLQHL

-204 RMAES
+204 RLAES

-214 TIHESYGSSH
+214 TITESPES
-224 GAIEAAG
+224 IVTAG
-231 AYAEESSDSSGDD
+231 VYAEESTDDSGGD
-244 GEQNQWDTLS
+244 GEPAQWDRLA
-254 LTSAQQNA
+254 LTPAQQNA
-262 QSEVENALAKGEFRV
+262 QSEVENALKKEEFRV

-300 SQHKSALFL
+300 SQNKSALFL
-309 VPEIALTQQLVAQV
+309 VPEIALTQQLVAQL
-323 RQRFGGGVAVLHSAM
+323 RQRFGTGVAVLHSAM
-338 TDKERWDE
+338 TDKERWGE

-351 RQEVSIVVGARSAV
+351 RREISVVVGARSAV
-365 FAPLMNL
+365 FAPLTNL

-379 EHEAAY
+379 EHETAY

-403 KILSCPVILGSATPA
+403 KISSCPVILGSATPA

-425 QTQHYTALTL
+425 QAQHYTVLTL
-435 PARVAARPLPKVEI
+435 PTRVAARPLPKVEI
-449 IDLRR
+449 VDLRR
-454 EARAGKTAPI
+454 EARSGKTAPI

-507 PHCSVTLTFHLQRM
+507 PHCSVSLTFHLQRKI
-521 VLCCH
+521 LCCH
-526 YCGFTRRSIDVC
+526 YCGFTRRSIEVC
-538 PACKEPALDG
+538 PTCKEPALDG
-548 SGIGTEQVEDA
+548 NGIGTEQVEDA
-559 LKHILPEVRIARLDR
+559 LRHLLPEVRIARLDR
-574 DTVKRRGT
+574 DSVKRRGT
-582 LDRVLRAW
+582 LDRLLRAW

-605 KGHDVPDVT
+605 KGHDVPGVT

-647 GRGQDLGKVIIQ
+647 GRGQDLGVVIIQ

-667 IQCAARHDFVR
+667 IQCAARHDFAG

-707 GQQVEATAALFSQKI
+707 GQQVEATAALFLQQV
-722 EQTLQSEEFESAA
+722 EHTRQSEEFASAGA
-735 AARLQVL
+735 AGLQIL

-761 VKGPNRALLHA
+761 VKGPDRPLLHA
-772 LIGKARDAFMQAKPP
+772 LIGKAYDAFIQARPS
-787 RSVRT
+787 RTVRT

>member
-1 MFNTECFT
+1 MFNAQCSTNS
-9 DPRFVSVALTLP
+9 RFVSVALPLP
-21 IGGRSELIYRV
+21 ISRRNELIYRV
-32 PDSLIARV
+32 PDALLSRI
-40 QKGVRVIVPVSSRK
+40 QEGVRVVVPVSGRK
-54 IIGIIVGLENQSMGI
+54 ITGIIVGRSSHPGDIPSQ
-69 DHKKVKDI
+69 KVKDI
-77 LDVIDE
+77 LDIVDE
-83 VPIFPQYMR
+83 VPIFTQGIKNI
-92 DVWEWVA
+92 WEWMA
-99 QYYFSSPGA
+99 HYYFSAPGA
-108 ALQTILPRTVRQQ
+108 ALQTILPRTVRHQ
-121 STMFVTLPK
+121 STVSVTLPK
-130 KKRRGKKA
+130 KKGRRKTA
-138 NAEEDERST
+138 ITEEDDRR
-147 DDDLKKKL
+147 KQL
-155 LIGRLRENEK
+155 LVGRLKEDEK
-165 GLLTYVTEKK
+165 ELLAYVTEKK
-175 RVSVRTLQRRFPQL
+175 RASLKTLQRRFPRL
-189 ALREALQHL
+189 AMRDTLQHL

-204 RMAES
+204 RLVES

-214 TIHESYGSSH
+214 TITESSESIAEVGTYT
-224 GAIEAAG
+224 
-231 AYAEESSDSSGDD
+231 EESADDSGDD
-244 GEQNQWDTLS
+244 GEQTQWDTLS

-262 QSEVENALAKGEFRV
+262 QSEVENALKKGGFHV
-277 FLLHGVTGSGKT
+277 FLLNGVTGSGKT
-289 EVYLRAARYAV
+289 EVYLRAACYAV
-300 SQHKSALFL
+300 SQEKSALFL

-338 TDKERWDE
+338 TDKERWEE

-351 RQEVSIVVGARSAV
+351 RRETSVVVGARSAV

-379 EHEAAY
+379 EHETAY

-403 KILSCPVILGSATPA
+403 KMSSCPVILGSATPS

-435 PARVAARPLPKVEI
+435 PTRVAARPLPKVEI

-454 EARAGKTAPI
+454 EARSGKTAPI

-469 QQALRATYQA
+469 QHALRANYQA

-492 ANYLQCRLCGEALSC
+492 ANYLQCRLCGETLSC
-507 PHCSVTLTFHLQRM
+507 PRCSVSLTFHLQRK

-526 YCGFTRRSIDVC
+526 YCGFTRRSIEIC
-538 PACKEPALDG
+538 PSCKEPALDG
-548 SGIGTEQVEDA
+548 GGIGTEQVEDA
-559 LKHILPEVRIARLDR
+559 LKHLLPEVRIARLDR
-574 DTVKRRGT
+574 DTVKRRGA

-590 RAHEFDVLIGTQMVA
+590 RAHEFDVLIGTQMIA
-605 KGHDVPDVT
+605 KGHDVPGVT

-647 GRGQDLGKVIIQ
+647 GRGQDLGTVIIQ

-667 IQCAARHDFVR
+667 IQCAARHDFTR

-699 NVRFEGRD
+699 NIRFEGRD
-707 GQQVEATAALFSQKI
+707 GQQVEATASLFLQKV
-722 EQTLQSEEFESAA
+722 EQTRQAEEFASARA
-735 AARLQVL
+735 AGLQIL

-761 VKGPNRALLHA
+761 VKGPDRPLLHA
-772 LIGKARDAFMQAKPP
+772 LIGKAHEAFVQAKPP
-787 RSVRT
+787 RTVRT